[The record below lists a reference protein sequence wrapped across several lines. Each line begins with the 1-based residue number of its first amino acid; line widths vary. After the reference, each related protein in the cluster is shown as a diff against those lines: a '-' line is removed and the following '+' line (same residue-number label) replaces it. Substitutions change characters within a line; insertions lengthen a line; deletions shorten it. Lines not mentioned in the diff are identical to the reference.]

1 MTVTCI
7 NGHQSATTDYCDQC
21 GAKIEGAASAAPAA
35 APAPAAAEPAGVAAA
50 SSAGATS
57 SAGASSSAGAQ
68 PCPVCATPRAGD
80 DRFCEGCG
88 FDFESGTGGSV
99 PASATTTS
107 GGATA
112 EPALWEVVASAD
124 REYFDRM
131 APEGVTFPPH
141 CPDRT
146 FGVSGEQV
154 RIGRRSPS
162 RGVAPEIDLSGA
174 PEDPAISHLHAL
186 LLRQGDGSYALVDPG
201 STNGTTVNGGKDPIA
216 VNEAVPLKD
225 GDRIHLGAWTT
236 LTLKAMGV

>member
-1 MTVTCI
+1 MTVTCS

-21 GAKIEGAASAAPAA
+21 GAKIEGAAA
-35 APAPAAAEPAGVAAA
+35 APAAAEPAAAPVAAA
-50 SSAGATS
+50 APPSSAAPTS
-57 SAGASSSAGAQ
+57 AAPSSVSTAQ

-88 FDFESGTGGSV
+88 FDFESGTGGSI
-99 PASATTTS
+99 PA
-107 GGATA
+107 ATA
-112 EPALWEVVASAD
+112 TPAAEAALWEVVASAD

-131 APEGVTFPPH
+131 APEGVSFPPH

-146 FGVSGEQV
+146 FGVAGEQV

-186 LLRQGDGSYALVDPG
+186 LLRQPDGSYAVVDPG
-201 STNGTTVNGGKDPIA
+201 STNGTTVNDGKEAIT

-236 LTLKAMGV
+236 LTVHSRP